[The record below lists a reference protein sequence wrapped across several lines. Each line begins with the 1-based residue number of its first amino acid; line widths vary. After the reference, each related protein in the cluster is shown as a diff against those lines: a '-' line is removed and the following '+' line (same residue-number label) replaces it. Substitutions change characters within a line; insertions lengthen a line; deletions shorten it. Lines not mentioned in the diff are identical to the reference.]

1 MQNLEGLKVL
11 LVTVMDIHKIHIV
24 QDFRV
29 LVLDRVLVLASSTN
43 LTYNIKLLVW

>member
-11 LVTVMDIHKIHIV
+11 LVTVMDIHKIYIV

-29 LVLDRVLVLASSTN
+29 LALDMVLILASSTN

>member
-11 LVTVMDIHKIHIV
+11 LVTVMDIHKIYIV

-29 LVLDRVLVLASSTN
+29 LGLDMVLILASSTN